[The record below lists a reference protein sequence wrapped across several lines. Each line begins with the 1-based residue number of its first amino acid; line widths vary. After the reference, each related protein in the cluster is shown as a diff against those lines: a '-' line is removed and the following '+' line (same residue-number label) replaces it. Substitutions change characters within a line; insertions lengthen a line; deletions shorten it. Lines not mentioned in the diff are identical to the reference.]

1 MNRKKRSTTL
11 RVKLKGIELPP
22 AARKKLESDLFYF
35 VGQLFYYCSDHHVA
49 FPDGAALTFPI
60 IKGYLVTTLL
70 GRPKSKEERQK
81 EILRESGTSRPMV
94 LDILQFRAKN
104 EVERANIEKAR
115 LAYEKAVFG
124 KFRSQKRRAA
134 SEFLWRWRSAE
145 MYDRESPPA
154 ELMSLI
160 MPDRKGLIAL
170 YLGALNAGDAE
181 FLEGVAEAM
190 RLLRSE
196 RANVRKRLIE
206 IDELVRPTGPT
217 PHRKEIW
224 QKHCP
229 DHKDSPQNF
238 QHLLDGCGIPYRVG
252 VWRGGRNCVRQ
263 RKKNTHSR
271 VCGRMT
277 GDRKSR
283 RDRNN
288 AENGSPPRR

>member
-60 IKGYLVTTLL
+60 IKGYLV
-70 GRPKSKEERQK
+70 
-81 EILRESGTSRPMV
+81 I
-94 LDILQFRAKN
+94 
-104 EVERANIEKAR
+104 ERANIEKAR

-217 PHRKEIW
+217 PHWKEIW